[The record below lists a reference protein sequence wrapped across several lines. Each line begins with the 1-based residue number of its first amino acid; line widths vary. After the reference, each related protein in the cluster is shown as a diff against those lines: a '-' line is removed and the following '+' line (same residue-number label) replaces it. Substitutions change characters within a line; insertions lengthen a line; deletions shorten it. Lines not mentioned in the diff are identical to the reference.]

1 MNSVTRV
8 PYIKEFKFKQYARFI
23 AKDNKGGNLIV
34 YVAKQYTTMIL
45 VLRREQSGSGNGVYS
60 LGTNSIQI

>member
-1 MNSVTRV
+1 MFPTSKNLSSNNS
-8 PYIKEFKFKQYARFI
+8 ARFI

-45 VLRREQSGSGNGVYS
+45 VLRENKVVQVMVF
-60 LGTNSIQI
+60 IA